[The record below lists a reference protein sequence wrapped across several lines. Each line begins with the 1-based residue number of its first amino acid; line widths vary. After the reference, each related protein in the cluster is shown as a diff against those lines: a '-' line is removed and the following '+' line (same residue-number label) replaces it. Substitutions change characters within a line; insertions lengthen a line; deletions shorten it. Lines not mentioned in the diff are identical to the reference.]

1 MPATVTMP
9 SRRVTD
15 ARFTY
20 TKAVATDIRKTFAKA
35 RAKITRDKAKESS
48 EATDNKTIPLAFSAD

>member
-1 MPATVTMP
+1 MPVTVTMP

-15 ARFTY
+15 VRFTY

-35 RAKITRDKAKESS
+35 RAKITRDKAKEAS
-48 EATDNKTIPLAFSAD
+48 EAAENKTHPLAFPAD

>member
-1 MPATVTMP
+1 MPATVTIP
-9 SRRVTD
+9 SKRVTD

-35 RAKITRDKAKESS
+35 RAKITR
-48 EATDNKTIPLAFSAD
+48 